1 MPTIIVHR
9 KINLVILAA
18 NETWQ
23 ASDHPHSILIETD
36 SALWHLHFVDTNGQ
50 LTSYEQPYTSHN
62 AALWAAKAAAEFGID

>member
-9 KINLVILAA
+9 KINIVILAA
-18 NETWQ
+18 KEPWQ
-23 ASDHPHSILIETD
+23 AADHPHSILIETD
-36 SALWHLHFVDTNGQ
+36 SAGWILHFVDANGH